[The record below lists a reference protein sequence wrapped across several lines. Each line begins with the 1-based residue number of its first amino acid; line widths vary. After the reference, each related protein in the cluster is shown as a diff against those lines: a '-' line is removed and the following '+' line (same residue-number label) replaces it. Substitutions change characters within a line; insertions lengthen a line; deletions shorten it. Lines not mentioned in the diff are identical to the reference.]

1 MITAPETPNLHLFA
15 VSMHSWK
22 DETNEYYICKV
33 FSIEFNCRN
42 QGLGVY
48 CYTVFNN
55 AMHGVLDTC
64 AMNMNAPGVCAVPGM
79 YIKNYD
85 LVIMLLAISE

>member
-1 MITAPETPNLHLFA
+1 M
-15 VSMHSWK
+15 
-22 DETNEYYICKV
+22 
-33 FSIEFNCRN
+33 
-42 QGLGVY
+42 GVY